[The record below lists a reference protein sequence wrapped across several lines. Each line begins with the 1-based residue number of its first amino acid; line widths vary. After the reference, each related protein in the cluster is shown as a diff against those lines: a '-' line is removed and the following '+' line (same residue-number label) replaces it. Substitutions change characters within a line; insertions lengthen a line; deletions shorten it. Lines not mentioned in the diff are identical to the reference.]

1 MSAVYQ
7 IAEDEYY
14 EIEEAIAATPKGRA
28 YLRLRDRRAR
38 VVGESEMRSF
48 VIGLRDEVHT
58 MLVSVGP
65 RPAPAPDA
73 HVSVLR
79 RELQEMSAC
88 IQQTR
93 SQIAA
98 LHPNDV
104 GTNRIMVAT
113 NELDAIVS
121 ACERA
126 TSDILN
132 SAERISEL
140 AQKIGEG
147 GDVAA
152 LASEIDGLTIEILT
166 ACSFQDIT
174 GQRTTKVVNALRY
187 IEMRVES
194 MIQIWGVDHTDQP
207 APVPFSAED
216 KRSDAHLLNGP
227 PLEGGVRQDEVDA
240 MFDNQPS
247 TADAVTAVLG
257 AVAATATATAT
268 AAPAVE
274 APAAETPKPV
284 PVAKPA
290 PAAKPKPPA
299 APVANKAAAPAKP
312 SPIPVPDSAPA
323 AVASQADIDALF
335 N

>member
-1 MSAVYQ
+1 MSTIYQ

-28 YLRLRDRRAR
+28 YLRLRDKRAR

-48 VIGLRDEVHT
+48 VFGLRDEVRQ
-58 MLVSVGP
+58 MLATETP
-65 RPAPAPDA
+65 RDASTAPDA
-73 HVSVLR
+73 HVAVLR

-98 LHPNDV
+98 LHPTDV

-132 SAERISEL
+132 AAERISEL
-140 AQKIGEG
+140 AQKIVGST
-147 GDVAA
+147 DPAA
-152 LASEIDGLTIEILT
+152 MASEIDKLTTEILT

-194 MIQIWGVDHTDQP
+194 MMAIWGVDENDQP
-207 APVPFSAED
+207 APVPFNEND

-227 PLEGGVRQDEVDA
+227 PIEGGVRQDEVDA
-240 MFDNQPS
+240 MFANDHSPI
-247 TADAVTAVLG
+247 AAMAA
-257 AVAATATATAT
+257 AVAVETV
-268 AAPAVE
+268 AAPQA
-274 APAAETPKPV
+274 APRPAASKPV
-284 PVAKPA
+284 APPQAVAKPA
-290 PAAKPKPPA
+290 PAPVAIATATPAAKPAPPKPP
-299 APVANKAAAPAKP
+299 KP
-312 SPIPVPDSAPA
+312 TLVETPA
-323 AVASQADIDALF
+323 ADSTSVASQADIDALF
-335 N
+335 G